1 MRVYVCIKPVPDIY
15 APIQIREGRLV
26 TEAGRQVLNAYDAS
40 AVEEALVLR
49 EAHGG
54 EVHVVMAGPEKAHEI
69 LRKALAMGADSG
81 VHIRTDDLEAGDS
94 ALYARLL
101 AAFFR
106 DKAYDVLS
114 FGKQSQDTDS
124 GLAGAMVAQRLDLP
138 YATNAVG
145 LQGEVQGEEGR
156 LVVRRQGDEGQE
168 MIVLPFPCLV
178 TCSNDMNDPRIP
190 NLKGIMAS
198 KRKPVETI
206 QASALLEGQSDAPDT
221 RVLGYREKPARKAGP
236 KFEGD
241 PAETARLVAE
251 KLAGEAGVL

>member
-1 MRVYVCIKPVPDIY
+1 MKFHVCIKQVPDIN
-15 APIQIREGRLV
+15 APIQIRDGKLV

-54 EVHVVMAGPEKAHEI
+54 EVHVVMAGPEKAHEV
-69 LRKALAMGADSG
+69 LRKALAMGADTG
-81 VHIRTDDLEAGDS
+81 VHILTDELGEGDS
-94 ALYARLL
+94 ALYARIL
-101 AAFFR
+101 AAHFR
-106 DKAYDVLS
+106 SESFDVLS

-124 GLAGAMVAQRLDLP
+124 GLAGAMVAELLGLP

-145 LQGEVQGEEGR
+145 LEATDAG
-156 LVVRRQGDEGQE
+156 LLVRRQGDEGQE
-168 MIVLPFPCLV
+168 MIELPLPCLV

-198 KRKPVETI
+198 KRKPVRTI
-206 QASALLEGQSDAPDT
+206 QASGLLEGASDAPDT
-221 RVLGYREKPARKAGP
+221 RILAYREKPARQAGP
-236 KFEGD
+236 KFDGD
-241 PAETARLVAE
+241 PAETARIVAG

>member
-1 MRVYVCIKPVPDIY
+1 
-15 APIQIREGRLV
+15 
-26 TEAGRQVLNAYDAS
+26 
-40 AVEEALVLR
+40 
-49 EAHGG
+49 
-54 EVHVVMAGPEKAHEI
+54 
-69 LRKALAMGADSG
+69 
-81 VHIRTDDLEAGDS
+81 
-94 ALYARLL
+94 
-101 AAFFR
+101 
-106 DKAYDVLS
+106 
-114 FGKQSQDTDS
+114 
-124 GLAGAMVAQRLDLP
+124 
-138 YATNAVG
+138 
-145 LQGEVQGEEGR
+145 
-156 LVVRRQGDEGQE
+156 

>member
-1 MRVYVCIKPVPDIY
+1 MRFYVCIKPVPDIY

-69 LRKALAMGADSG
+69 LRKALAMGADTG

-94 ALYARLL
+94 ALHARLL
-101 AAFFR
+101 AAYFR
-106 DKAYDVLS
+106 DKTYDVLS

-124 GLAGAMVAQRLDLP
+124 GLAGAMVAQLLDLP

-145 LQGEVQGEEGR
+145 LQSEQDALIVK
-156 LVVRRQGDEGQE
+156 RQGDEGQE
-168 MIVLPFPCLV
+168 MIAMPFPCLV

-206 QASALLEGQSDAPDT
+206 QASALLEGRPDAPDT
-221 RVLGYREKPARKAGP
+221 RILAYREKPARKAGP
-236 KFEGD
+236 KFDGD
-241 PAETARLVAE
+241 PAETARLVAG